1 MSWRGTLV
9 LALALLVA
17 GFRLYGEL
25 AGERG
30 ELSWQSV
37 LDGPRGAPPGEQIT
51 HLLSF
56 DPATVTAVRLQRGDQ
71 EWRTERRAGGWSGV
85 AQSGAV
91 DDFLANLLELAEIM
105 PIDVSPDE
113 LGDQGLAPPEGIVE
127 LQRRDQ
133 PPLVLFLGRHNPPAT
148 SVYAQLG
155 PGGRIVLTGALALW
169 EFDKAIRALSPT
181 AAAP

>member
-1 MSWRGTLV
+1 MGWRGTLV

-17 GFRLYGEL
+17 GLCLYREL

-30 ELSWQSV
+30 ALSWQSV
-37 LDGPRGAPPGEQIT
+37 LEGPRGAPPGEQIT

-56 DPATVTAVRLQRGDQ
+56 DPSTVTAVRLRRGDQ
-71 EWRTERRAGGWSGV
+71 EWRTERRAGGWSAA
-85 AQSGAV
+85 AQSRDV

-113 LGDQGLAPPEGIVE
+113 LGDQGLAPPAGVVE

-133 PPLVLFLGRHNPPAT
+133 PPVVLFLGRHNPPAT
-148 SVYAQLG
+148 GVYAQLG

-169 EFDKAIRALSPT
+169 ELDKAIRALTPT
-181 AAAP
+181 AGAP